1 MTTPNPKLQDAIR
14 TWARAETAEVIVCR
28 DAEVASVDSD
38 GRVTVRML
46 TPIAEV
52 VQGET
57 RWTEA
62 PLLPRIPVAYS
73 GTADTQDTYPLAV
86 GQRGLVVIR
95 DVSSSEVDSGQGAS
109 PVVTPADPRRWD
121 VVDAVFWPV
130 VLTGVNLPAVAVP
143 SSGRALLV
151 KAGDVLQVGSVNASE
166 AVALASLANTRLDA
180 IEAFLATHTHTGV
193 TTGSGTSGTPSG
205 TPPEGSSVASTR
217 LKVDG

>member
-1 MTTPNPKLQDAIR
+1 M
-14 TWARAETAEVIVCR
+14 CR

-109 PVVTPADPRRWD
+109 GRGGR
-121 VVDAVFWPV
+121 
-130 VLTGVNLPAVAVP
+130 
-143 SSGRALLV
+143 SRGRAR
-151 KAGDVLQVGSVNASE
+151 
-166 AVALASLANTRLDA
+166 T
-180 IEAFLATHTHTGV
+180 
-193 TTGSGTSGTPSG
+193 
-205 TPPEGSSVASTR
+205 
-217 LKVDG
+217 